1 MSTGE
6 LMRARLLADL
16 SEPLRERFTAE
27 PALAERLERLWHE
40 GVAAHGITPAD
51 AGAVAARIAANV
63 GEDDEPLPLFDA
75 LHAGDLVLA
84 CACAAGQ
91 NAALVA
97 FDRAFLHDI
106 DLAYARSTDLGIPK
120 DEFRQRVRE
129 RLFVAAPGR
138 DTRIGGYA
146 GRGPLRSWVRVT
158 ATRVMLDQARRATPP
173 DRPAGDAA
181 LFDRVPDKSDPELE
195 YMRHA
200 YGAAV
205 PDAMQAGF
213 ASLTPR
219 QRNLLRQRYLYGL
232 STERIA
238 NTYGVHR
245 ATAFR
250 WLEDARL
257 SLLSAMRTAL
267 GQKLEVAEPELD
279 SVLEML
285 ASRLDVSVRRLLDS
299 RLEGDGKPG

>member
-1 MSTGE
+1 
-6 LMRARLLADL
+6 MRTRLLDGLDA
-16 SEPLRERFTAE
+16 PLRERFAAE
-27 PALAERLERLWHE
+27 PQLAARLQQLWND
-40 GVAAHGITPAD
+40 GVAAHGIAPAD
-51 AGAVAARIAANV
+51 PAVLAARIAEHA
-63 GEDDEPLPLFDA
+63 GEDDEPLPLLDA

-84 CACAAGQ
+84 CACATGES
-91 NAALVA
+91 AALLA
-97 FDRAFLHDI
+97 FDRHFLHDI
-106 DLAYARSTDLGIPK
+106 DLAYARATDLGIPR

-138 DTRIGGYA
+138 DVRITGYA

-173 DRPAGDAA
+173 DRPAGDAS
-181 LFDRVPDKSDPELE
+181 LFERVNDRIDPELE

-213 ASLTPR
+213 ASLSPR
-219 QRNLLRQRYLYGL
+219 QRNLLRQRYLYGM

-238 NTYGVHR
+238 TAYGVHR
-245 ATAFR
+245 ATTFR
-250 WLEDARL
+250 WLEEARAA
-257 SLLSAMRTAL
+257 LLLGMRSAL
-267 GQKLEVAEPELD
+267 GQRLEVADPELD

-285 ASRLDVSVRRLLDS
+285 ASRIDVSVRRLLAS
-299 RLEGDGKPG
+299 QLEEDPR

>member
-1 MSTGE
+1 MAIGE
-6 LMRARLLADL
+6 LMRARLLDRL
-16 SEPLRERFTAE
+16 GSPLRERFAAE
-27 PALAERLERLWHE
+27 PQLAARLQKLWNE
-40 GVAAHGITPAD
+40 GVAAHGIAPAD
-51 AGAVAARIAANV
+51 PGVVADRIAEHA
-63 GEDDEPLPLFDA
+63 GEDDEPLPAIDA

-84 CACAAGQ
+84 CACATGDGP
-91 NAALVA
+91 ALLA

-106 DLAYARSTDLGIPK
+106 DLAYARSTDLGIPR

-129 RLFVAAPGR
+129 RLFVAMPGR
-138 DTRIGGYA
+138 DVRITGYA

-173 DRPAGDAA
+173 DRPASDAS
-181 LFDRVPDKSDPELE
+181 LFDRVSDRIDPELE

-213 ASLTPR
+213 ATLSPR
-219 QRNLLRQRYLYGL
+219 QRNLLRQRYLYGM

-238 NTYGVHR
+238 SAYGVHR

-250 WLEDARL
+250 WLEDARA
-257 SLLSAMRTAL
+257 SLVLGMKSAL
-267 GQKLEVAEPELD
+267 GQRLEVAEPELD

-285 ASRLDVSVRRLLDS
+285 ASRIDVSVRRLLASKLEDDS
-299 RLEGDGKPG
+299 H

>member
-1 MSTGE
+1 VSIAE
-6 LMRARLLADL
+6 LMRARLLDGL
-16 SEPLRERFTAE
+16 GDGLRERFAAE
-27 PALAERLERLWHE
+27 PLLAARLQQLWND
-40 GVAAHGITPAD
+40 GVAAYGIAPAD
-51 AGAVAARIAANV
+51 PTVLAARIADHA
-63 GEDDEPLPLFDA
+63 GEDDEPLPLLDA

-84 CACAAGQ
+84 CACATGD
-91 NAALVA
+91 NAALLA
-97 FDRAFLHDI
+97 FDRYFLHDI
-106 DLAYARSTDLGIPK
+106 DLAYARATDLGIPR

-138 DTRIGGYA
+138 DVRITGYA

-173 DRPAGDAA
+173 DRPAGDAS
-181 LFDRVPDKSDPELE
+181 LFDRVSDRIDPELE

-213 ASLTPR
+213 ASLDPR
-219 QRNLLRQRYLYGL
+219 QRNLLRQRYLYGM

-238 NTYGVHR
+238 TAYGVHR

-250 WLEDARL
+250 WLEEARAA
-257 SLLSAMRTAL
+257 LLLGMRSAL
-267 GQKLEVAEPELD
+267 GQRLEVAEPELD

-285 ASRLDVSVRRLLDS
+285 ASRIDVSVRRLLAS
-299 RLEGDGKPG
+299 QLEEDPR